1 MEIVP
6 HAAPPRLTTCLF
18 DLCAAVQASVR
29 DDEHDAGAEEAVLDR
44 LLHRAWWEATPCR
57 RAEAA

>member
-1 MEIVP
+1 MEPVL

-29 DDEHDAGAEEAVLDR
+29 DDEHDAGVEAAVVDR
-44 LLHRAWWEATPCR
+44 LLRHAWWEARPRR